1 MDTSPNT
8 FVSSL
13 KLDFDPFDVKASGK
27 DFFPGGGRQDLLDEL
42 VSMLRSFGAMLAV
55 TGELG
60 VGKTTLAHALT
71 QQLGKES
78 VCVFIQATLFMSR
91 TQFLEQLTD
100 QLSLAFSGDQQGE
113 TNATREAQEKA
124 VLDAISEK
132 ANELA
137 HSGRKLVLIIDD
149 AQELASDVHDSI
161 AKLMKRNSGGG
172 FCVVLLGEPQLESLL
187 QRGLPSALS
196 QQVQYREFPVFSRE
210 DSEDYVRH
218 KLARAGFR
226 KTLPLTG
233 GELGRA
239 HNAAAGH
246 PGKLNSQ
253 IALVLN
259 AATKPAPAKQ
269 SAQESESLVQ
279 LGGAYW
285 AAAGGL
291 LLVLLLVV
299 FWPAGEPASENAE
312 VASRAGQS
320 IPVAVNRAT
329 DREGEAET
337 QAPQV
342 LAASSSDQSATA
354 NPVAAVNSNLQQAG
368 IDVAAQP
375 VQAESEREARLQAQQ
390 QVQLQAEQAAQRE
403 LQREAQQRADAEAA
417 VQTPPAADS
426 TLTAFERRLLAAEPG
441 TYTVQLLGARSASSI
456 QQFLEQ
462 NPELSQSGYFETRYQ
477 NQPWFVAVSGVY
489 TQRSSAEAAIA
500 AMPSPVR
507 QLQPWVRSLADI
519 QSTLRDRH
527 NLP

>member
-100 QLSLAFSGDQQGE
+100 QLSLSFSADQQGE

-132 ANELA
+132 ANDLA

-187 QRGLPSALS
+187 QRGLPTALS

-239 HNAAAGH
+239 HNSAAGH

-253 IALVLN
+253 IAMVLN

-299 FWPAGEPASENAE
+299 FWPAGDPASENAE

-337 QAPQV
+337 QAP
-342 LAASSSDQSATA
+342 AGSSPDQSATEDPA
-354 NPVAAVNSNLQQAG
+354 VAVSSNLQQAG

-375 VQAESEREARLQAQQ
+375 VQAESEREAGQQVQQ
-390 QVQLQAEQAAQRE
+390 QAQLQAEQAAQRE
-403 LQREAQQRADAEAA
+403 LQREAQQRAAAEAVA
-417 VQTPPAADS
+417 QIPPAADS

-462 NPELSQSGYFETRYQ
+462 HPELSQSGYFETRYQ